1 MDPDWVRFDWRVRK
15 DDVPSGLKRKGNRRV
30 HVDVCT
36 GMRANMR
43 HLQRK
48 KRRNNTWK
56 VWMGLALAM
65 GGTLLLAFV
74 SKGSLKR
81 TVPQGQGPV
90 QRCPRTPRNANR
102 DGVAMK
108 RTNLMDVEI
117 VTLSDGWKMPTVG
130 FGTAGLGVHT
140 QQAVEWALEAGY
152 RHIDSAQAR
161 AWYREDL
168 VGKALQK
175 QKGRIAREDVFLTS
189 KLHPLHFGYNAAI
202 AQFQRS
208 LQELNT
214 TYLDLFLLHYPNCTP
229 KLCGDATPTG
239 TWKDTWRAL
248 GDLHRQGRIRSLG
261 VSNFSPHQMMELLN
275 FAEVCPVVLQAYS
288 DPMSNNVEL
297 QDLCA
302 REGIW
307 FVAYSSFGIQWILRG
322 AKTNPVLESPVIRR
336 IAERNN
342 CSTGGAVIAWAHAQG
357 QVVIPRSSKRERIR
371 ANFQEKCKL
380 TDQDVQEINAL
391 NKRGA

>member
-1 MDPDWVRFDWRVRK
+1 MDPDSNRFDPRLRK
-15 DDVPSGLKRKGNRRV
+15 AEIPSRPKRKGNRRV
-30 HVDVCT
+30 HVDVRF

-48 KRRNNTWK
+48 KRRRNTWK
-56 VWMGLALAM
+56 VWVGLSLAM
-65 GGTLLLAFV
+65 GGILLLGFAR
-74 SKGSLKR
+74 KGSLKR
-81 TVPQGQGPV
+81 TRPQSKGPV
-90 QRCPRTPRNANR
+90 DRCPRKPRSANR
-102 DGVAMK
+102 DGVAIE
-108 RTNLMDVEI
+108 RRDLTDVEV
-117 VTLSDGWKMPTVG
+117 VTLSNGWKMPTVG

-168 VGKALQK
+168 VGKALQE
-175 QKGRIAREDVFLTS
+175 QRGRIAREDVFLTS
-189 KLHPLHFGYNAAI
+189 KLHPLHFGYNETI

-208 LQELNT
+208 LQELDT

-229 KLCGDATPTG
+229 NLCGDVTPRG

-248 GDLHRQGRIRSLG
+248 EYLHGQGRIRSLG
-261 VSNFSPHQMMELLN
+261 VSNFSPQQTMELLD

-302 REGIW
+302 REGIQ

-336 IAERNN
+336 IAQKNN
-342 CSTGGAVIAWAHAQG
+342 CSTGGAIVTWAHTQG

-371 ANFQEKCKL
+371 ANIQEKCRL
-380 TDQDVQEINAL
+380 TDQDVVEINAL